1 MRRTRILTAAAG
13 IAAASMALAGC
24 SGGDSGGG
32 SDGDPGGEVEVF
44 TWWAAGTEK
53 AGLDALVEVFNEQNP
68 DVEFINGAVAGGA
81 GSAAKDLLQSR
92 LQAGDPPDTFQA
104 HAGAELQDYIDAAQV
119 EDVSDLY
126 EEFGL
131 TEAFPQDL
139 LDRLTVDGAIYSVP
153 ANIHRA
159 NVVWANPGVLEE
171 AGLDPEA
178 E

>member
-1 MRRTRILTAAAG
+1 MSSIPTSNSSTVLSPAAQDRRQRIC
-13 IAAASMALAGC
+13 C
-24 SGGDSGGG
+24 SHACRR
-32 SDGDPGGEVEVF
+32 E
-44 TWWAAGTEK
+44 
-53 AGLDALVEVFNEQNP
+53 N
-68 DVEFINGAVAGGA
+68 
-81 GSAAKDLLQSR
+81 R
-92 LQAGDPPDTFQA
+92 PDTFQA

-159 NVVWANPGVLEE
+159 NVVWENPGVLEE

-178 E
+178 EYASIDDWIEAMEGEAWRGQTPLSVATDVDVR